1 MNIMRIKN
9 KLLAVG
15 LLFVF
20 LCTTTVS
27 VAQEQVSLRTS
38 ADKLYYQGEYFSAA
52 KIYQKIVDVK
62 KPKTNDM
69 EKLADCYY
77 QIREYEKAENWYA
90 RVIPTSTFEDKT
102 QLNYIDVLRKVG
114 NYTEAKRQL
123 IDFRGRVSRGKELD
137 NALKGVDSAVVWME
151 NPTLHKLI
159 NQEQVNT
166 RFSQFGGFPLSNSIL
181 YSGEPDGAQSGIT
194 GMTGR
199 PFLRAFSASVAEDGI
214 TLQYPSILP
223 EAFNDVPYHIGAI
236 IANKRQDVLYA
247 TRTYTGEQTAK
258 VKVKQYRFDQR
269 NLELLIYTKK
279 GNEWVE
285 SAFPYN
291 NPKEYSVGHAA
302 LSTDEKTL
310 YFVSNMP
317 GSLGGTDIWYSQ
329 LQEDGSWGT
338 PVNAGPVV
346 NSEGN
351 ELFPYVFADKLYYSS
366 DGFIGMGGLDVY
378 SAQGQHHTFSNQK
391 NLGFPINSAFD
402 DFSYILIGE
411 SMKNQYGYVSSDR
424 VGGMG
429 LDDIYA
435 FTYDKPRGKIKVDG
449 KTINA
454 KTKEDLPAVQLALTD
469 GRGLAIMS
477 TSSDSIGAFS
487 FYLEEDEVYN
497 LQGTAKNYHGDA
509 TRIATEFSPR
519 DTTLFVVLRLEP
531 ILQKGNTFI
540 LKDINYD
547 FDKYFIRE
555 DAKVILG
562 QLVKTLRDNP
572 KIRIELSSHT
582 DIRGTAKY
590 NLTLSQKRAQ
600 AVVDFLV
607 ENGIAR
613 DRLVAKGYGSTKLLN
628 HCAKGVKCS
637 DAEHEQNRRTEVK
650 IIAD

>member
-1 MNIMRIKN
+1 MRIKN

-20 LCTTTVS
+20 LCATTVI

-52 KIYQKIVDVK
+52 NIYLKLVDKK
-62 KPKTNDM
+62 KPKPSDVEN
-69 EKLADCYY
+69 LADCYY
-77 QIREYEKAENWYA
+77 QIREYDKAESWYVRA
-90 RVIPTSTFEDKT
+90 LASGTFQDKT

-114 NYTEAKRQL
+114 NYQEAKQQL
-123 IDFRGRVSRGKELD
+123 EDFKGRVSRNKELD
-137 NALKGVDSAVVWME
+137 NALKGVDSAVVWMA

-166 RFSQFGGFPLSNSIL
+166 RFSQFGGFPLSNGIL
-181 YSGEPDGAQSGIT
+181 YSGEPDGAESGIA

-199 PFLRAFSASVAEDGI
+199 PFLRAFSASVEQDGL
-214 TLQYPSILP
+214 TLQYPSIMP
-223 EAFNDVPYHIGAI
+223 EAFNNVPYHIGAI
-236 IANKRQDVLYA
+236 IANQKQDVLYA
-247 TRTYTGEQTAK
+247 TRTAVGDESVKSK
-258 VKVKQYRFDQR
+258 VKNFRFYRH

-285 SAFPYN
+285 SVFPYN

-302 LSTDEKTL
+302 LSLDEKTL
-310 YFVSNMP
+310 YFVSDMP
-317 GSLGGTDIWYSQ
+317 GGLGGTDIWYSP
-329 LQEDGSWGT
+329 LQADGSWGT
-338 PVNAGPVV
+338 PVNAGSIV

-351 ELFPYVFADKLYYSS
+351 ELFPYVFGDKLYYSS
-366 DGFIGMGGLDVY
+366 DGFVGMGGLDVY
-378 SAQGQHHTFSNQK
+378 AATGERSTFSNQK

-402 DFSYILIGE
+402 DFAFIPVGE
-411 SMKNQYGYVSSDR
+411 SVKNLYGYVSSDR
-424 VGGMG
+424 TGGMG

-435 FTYDKPRGKIKVDG
+435 FTYDKPRGKILVIG
-449 KTINA
+449 KTVNA
-454 KTKEDLPAVQLALTD
+454 KTEAILTDVQLALTD
-469 GRGLAIMS
+469 ARGLAIMS
-477 TSSDSIGAFS
+477 SLSDSIGGFS

-497 LQGTAKNYHGDA
+497 LSGTLKNFHRDA

-519 DTTLFVVLRLEP
+519 DTTLSVVLRLEP
-531 ILQKGNTFI
+531 LLEKGSTFI

-547 FDKYFIRE
+547 FDKYNIRE

-562 QLVKTLRDNP
+562 QLVKTLHDNP

-650 IIAD
+650 IIAN